1 MNRFMKYA
9 AAALAAATA
18 VSTLGG
24 CEQLEQKTPED
35 TVAVTFGDTNI
46 MLDEVT
52 YMIRSMEYTYE
63 SYFGSNICSND
74 MGDGSG
80 MTVGDY
86 IKQMSLSQL
95 RQTLVLNEY
104 AEQNGIELSDAQKAK
119 VDDAIEKL
127 KEEGEDYLNAVGATD
142 ELIEKTYT
150 ENAIANLVYM
160 DLVADVDTTVGDDE
174 FLRKKIAYVK
184 LTPSEL
190 TETTAAEEGTTVTET
205 ESGSEEEASSEAG
218 SSEETSEAGSE
229 EASSENASDEA
240 ASSEVAS
247 DEADSTEEAS
257 TEKETETST
266 EVATET
272 ETETESASDTEVV
285 TEVATE
291 AESESESNTES
302 DTESD
307 TEVSNGS
314 EESTEAETLSEEEQ
328 ERQDAM
334 NDAADKILKEF
345 EDGSDAADFIS
356 DYQNDSH
363 FTATNSEISI
373 SEEGTAVYNAAAWAL
388 STDECTIYNSD
399 DGSIY
404 IIRCLDDNDEEARQ
418 SAIDSEIESRK
429 TALFEEKYSEIQD
442 ASSKFK
448 VDQDVIDTI
457 RFTTPV
463 YVAPTE
469 EDTTEETTE
478 NASEEASSEDA
489 SSEEASS
496 ESESESSSEEV
507 TEESAEKNTE
517 SESES
522 EKESTSEAE
531 TK

>member
-1 MNRFMKYA
+1 MNRIMKYA

-24 CEQLEQKTPED
+24 CEQLENKAPED
-35 TVAVTFGDTNI
+35 TVAVSFGDTNI

-104 AEQNGIELSDAQKAK
+104 AKKNGIELSDDQKAK
-119 VDDAIEKL
+119 VDEAIEKL
-127 KEEGEDYLNAVGATD
+127 QTEAEDYLDAVGATD

-190 TETTAAEEGTTVTET
+190 TETTAAAEATTEASSDEGSSEESSSVENTET
-205 ESGSEEEASSEAG
+205 ESISKDDETSTEEASSEKA
-218 SSEETSEAGSE
+218 STEAVSTE
-229 EASSENASDEA
+229 EASSEKASEL
-240 ASSEVAS
+240 SS
-247 DEADSTEEAS
+247 EAS
-257 TEKETETST
+257 TEAST
-266 EVATET
+266 E
-272 ETETESASDTEVV
+272 S
-285 TEVATE
+285 
-291 AESESESNTES
+291 
-302 DTESD
+302 
-307 TEVSNGS
+307 
-314 EESTEAETLSEEEQ
+314 ETLSEEEQ

-334 NDAADKILKEF
+334 NDAADKILKAF
-345 EDGSDAADFIS
+345 EEGNDAADFIS

-373 SEEGTAVYNAAAWAL
+373 SEDGTAVYNAAAWAL
-388 STDECTIYNSD
+388 ATDECTVYKSD

-404 IIRCLDDNDEEARQ
+404 IIRCIDDNDEEARQ

-429 TALFEEKYSEIQD
+429 TALFSEKYAEIQD
-442 ASSKFK
+442 ESSKFK
-448 VDQDVIDTI
+448 VDEDVIDTI

-463 YVAPTE
+463 YVAPSE
-469 EDTTEETTE
+469 EETSEGETSGEETSE
-478 NASEEASSEDA
+478 NETSEEESSKAEKSSESDESEEAVSEASSE
-489 SSEEASS
+489 
-496 ESESESSSEEV
+496 
-507 TEESAEKNTE
+507 EESK
-517 SESES
+517 
-522 EKESTSEAE
+522 
-531 TK
+531 

>member
-1 MNRFMKYA
+1 MNRIMKYA

-24 CEQLEQKTPED
+24 CEQLEKKAPEN
-35 TVAVTFGDTNI
+35 TVAVSFGDTNI
-46 MLDEVT
+46 MLDEIT

-63 SYFGSNICSND
+63 SYFGSNICGND

-104 AEQNGIELSDAQKAK
+104 AKKNGIELSDDQKAK
-119 VDDAIEKL
+119 VDEAIEKL
-127 KEEGEDYLNAVGATD
+127 QTESEDYLEAVGATD

-190 TETTAAEEGTTVTET
+190 TETTAADEATTEV
-205 ESGSEEEASSEAG
+205 SSDED
-218 SSEETSEAGSE
+218 SSE
-229 EASSENASDEA
+229 EASSIEN
-240 ASSEVAS
+240 
-247 DEADSTEEAS
+247 
-257 TEKETETST
+257 
-266 EVATET
+266 
-272 ETETESASDTEVV
+272 
-285 TEVATE
+285 TE
-291 AESESESNTES
+291 AESESVSKDVTTSTEEAS
-302 DTESD
+302 
-307 TEVSNGS
+307 S
-314 EESTEAETLSEEEQ
+314 EKASTEAVSTGEASSENVSKLSSEASTEDSTEVETLSEEEQ

-345 EDGSDAADFIS
+345 EEGNDAADFIS

-373 SEEGTAVYNAAAWAL
+373 SEDGTAVYNAAAWAL
-388 STDECTIYNSD
+388 ATDECTVYRSD

-429 TALFEEKYSEIQD
+429 TALFSEKYAEIQD
-442 ASSKFK
+442 DSSKFK
-448 VDQDVIDTI
+448 VDEDVIDTI

-463 YVAPTE
+463 YVAPSE
-469 EDTTEETTE
+469 EETSESETGGEKTSE
-478 NASEEASSEDA
+478 NETSEEESVKAENSSESDESEEAVSEASSE
-489 SSEEASS
+489 
-496 ESESESSSEEV
+496 
-507 TEESAEKNTE
+507 EESK
-517 SESES
+517 
-522 EKESTSEAE
+522 
-531 TK
+531 

>member
-1 MNRFMKYA
+1 MNRIMKYA

-24 CEQLEQKTPED
+24 CEQLEKKAPED
-35 TVAVTFGDTNI
+35 TVAVSFGDTNI

-104 AEQNGIELSDAQKAK
+104 AKKNGIELSDDQKAK
-119 VDDAIEKL
+119 VDEAIEKL
-127 KEEGEDYLNAVGATD
+127 QTEAEDYLDAVGATD

-190 TETTAAEEGTTVTET
+190 TETTAAAEATTEASSDEGSSEEASSVENTET
-205 ESGSEEEASSEAG
+205 ESISKDDETSTEEASSEKA
-218 SSEETSEAGSE
+218 STE
-229 EASSENASDEA
+229 EASSEKTSEL
-240 ASSEVAS
+240 SSES
-247 DEADSTEEAS
+247 DTEAS
-257 TEKETETST
+257 TES
-266 EVATET
+266 
-272 ETETESASDTEVV
+272 
-285 TEVATE
+285 
-291 AESESESNTES
+291 
-302 DTESD
+302 
-307 TEVSNGS
+307 
-314 EESTEAETLSEEEQ
+314 ETLSEEEQ

-345 EDGSDAADFIS
+345 EEGNDAADFIS

-373 SEEGTAVYNAAAWAL
+373 SEDGTAVYNAAAWAL
-388 STDECTIYNSD
+388 ATDECTVYKSD

-404 IIRCLDDNDEEARQ
+404 IIRCIDDNDEEARQ

-429 TALFEEKYSEIQD
+429 TALFSEKYAEIQD
-442 ASSKFK
+442 ESSKFK
-448 VDQDVIDTI
+448 VDEDVIDTI

-463 YVAPTE
+463 YVAPSE
-469 EDTTEETTE
+469 EESSEGETSGEETSE
-478 NASEEASSEDA
+478 NETSEEESVKAENSSESDESEEAVSEASSE
-489 SSEEASS
+489 
-496 ESESESSSEEV
+496 
-507 TEESAEKNTE
+507 EESK
-517 SESES
+517 
-522 EKESTSEAE
+522 
-531 TK
+531 

>member
-1 MNRFMKYA
+1 MNRIMKYA

-24 CEQLEQKTPED
+24 CEQLEKKAPED
-35 TVAVTFGDTNI
+35 TVAVSFGDTNI

-63 SYFGSNICSND
+63 SYFGSNICGND

-104 AEQNGIELSDAQKAK
+104 AKKNGIELSDDQKAK
-119 VDDAIEKL
+119 LDEAIEKL
-127 KEEGEDYLNAVGATD
+127 QTESEDYLEAVGATD

-190 TETTAAEEGTTVTET
+190 TETTAANEATTEV
-205 ESGSEEEASSEAG
+205 SSDED
-218 SSEETSEAGSE
+218 SSE
-229 EASSENASDEA
+229 EASSIEN
-240 ASSEVAS
+240 
-247 DEADSTEEAS
+247 
-257 TEKETETST
+257 
-266 EVATET
+266 
-272 ETETESASDTEVV
+272 
-285 TEVATE
+285 TE
-291 AESESESNTES
+291 AESESVSKDVTTSTEEAS
-302 DTESD
+302 SEKASTEAVSTGEASSENVSKLSSEAS
-307 TEVSNGS
+307 TED
-314 EESTEAETLSEEEQ
+314 STEAETLSEEEQ

-334 NDAADKILKEF
+334 NDVADKILKEF
-345 EDGSDAADFIS
+345 EEGNDAADFIS

-373 SEEGTAVYNAAAWAL
+373 SEDGTAVYNAAAWAL
-388 STDECTIYNSD
+388 ATDECTVYRSD

-429 TALFEEKYSEIQD
+429 TALFSEKYAEIQD
-442 ASSKFK
+442 DSSKFK
-448 VDQDVIDTI
+448 VDEDVIDTI

-463 YVAPTE
+463 YVAPSE
-469 EDTTEETTE
+469 EET
-478 NASEEASSEDA
+478 SESETSGEETSESETGEKESTKEEKSSESDESKEVVSEASSE
-489 SSEEASS
+489 
-496 ESESESSSEEV
+496 
-507 TEESAEKNTE
+507 EESK
-517 SESES
+517 
-522 EKESTSEAE
+522 
-531 TK
+531 

>member
-1 MNRFMKYA
+1 MNRIMKYA
-9 AAALAAATA
+9 AAALVAATA

-24 CEQLEQKTPED
+24 CEQLEKKAPED
-35 TVAVTFGDTNI
+35 TVAVSFGDTNI

-63 SYFGSNICSND
+63 SYFGSNICGND

-104 AEQNGIELSDAQKAK
+104 AKKNGIELSDDQKAK
-119 VDDAIEKL
+119 VDEAIEKL
-127 KEEGEDYLNAVGATD
+127 QTESEDYLDAVGATD

-190 TETTAAEEGTTVTET
+190 TETTAADEATTEVSSDEDSSEEASSIENTEAESESASKDVTTST
-205 ESGSEEEASSEAG
+205 EEASSEKA
-218 SSEETSEAGSE
+218 STEAVSTE
-229 EASSENASDEA
+229 EASSENVSEL
-240 ASSEVAS
+240 SS
-247 DEADSTEEAS
+247 EAS
-257 TEKETETST
+257 TEDST
-266 EVATET
+266 EV
-272 ETETESASDTEVV
+272 
-285 TEVATE
+285 
-291 AESESESNTES
+291 
-302 DTESD
+302 
-307 TEVSNGS
+307 
-314 EESTEAETLSEEEQ
+314 ETLSEEEQ

-345 EDGSDAADFIS
+345 EEGNDAADFIS

-373 SEEGTAVYNAAAWAL
+373 SEDGTAVYNAAAWAL
-388 STDECTIYNSD
+388 STDECTVYKSD

-429 TALFEEKYSEIQD
+429 TALFSEKYAEIQEE
-442 ASSKFK
+442 SSKFK
-448 VDQDVIDTI
+448 VDEDVIDTI

-463 YVAPTE
+463 YVAPSE
-469 EDTTEETTE
+469 EETSESETNREETSESETNGEETSESETGGEKTSE
-478 NASEEASSEDA
+478 NETSEEESVKAENSSESDESEEAVSEASSE
-489 SSEEASS
+489 
-496 ESESESSSEEV
+496 
-507 TEESAEKNTE
+507 EESK
-517 SESES
+517 
-522 EKESTSEAE
+522 
-531 TK
+531 

>member
-1 MNRFMKYA
+1 MNRIMKYA

-24 CEQLEQKTPED
+24 CEQLEKKAPED
-35 TVAVTFGDTNI
+35 TVAVSFGDTNI

-104 AEQNGIELSDAQKAK
+104 AKKNGIELSDDQKAK
-119 VDDAIEKL
+119 VDEAIEKL
-127 KEEGEDYLNAVGATD
+127 QTEAEDYLDAVGATD

-190 TETTAAEEGTTVTET
+190 TETTAAAEATTEASSDEGSSEESSSVENTET
-205 ESGSEEEASSEAG
+205 ESISKDDETSTEEASSEKA
-218 SSEETSEAGSE
+218 STE
-229 EASSENASDEA
+229 EASSEKT
-240 ASSEVAS
+240 SELS
-247 DEADSTEEAS
+247 
-257 TEKETETST
+257 
-266 EVATET
+266 
-272 ETETESASDTEVV
+272 
-285 TEVATE
+285 
-291 AESESESNTES
+291 SESNTEAS
-302 DTESD
+302 TES
-307 TEVSNGS
+307 
-314 EESTEAETLSEEEQ
+314 ETLSEEEQ

-345 EDGSDAADFIS
+345 EEGNDAADFIS

-373 SEEGTAVYNAAAWAL
+373 SEDGTAVYNAAAWAL
-388 STDECTIYNSD
+388 TTDECTVYKSD

-404 IIRCLDDNDEEARQ
+404 IIRCIDDNDEEARQ

-429 TALFEEKYSEIQD
+429 TALFSEKYAEIQD
-442 ASSKFK
+442 ESSKFK
-448 VDQDVIDTI
+448 VDEDVIDTI

-463 YVAPTE
+463 YVAPSE
-469 EDTTEETTE
+469 EESSEGETSGEEKETSE
-478 NASEEASSEDA
+478 NETSEEESSKAENSSESDESEEAVSEASSE
-489 SSEEASS
+489 
-496 ESESESSSEEV
+496 
-507 TEESAEKNTE
+507 EESK
-517 SESES
+517 
-522 EKESTSEAE
+522 
-531 TK
+531 

>member
-1 MNRFMKYA
+1 MNRIMKYA

-24 CEQLEQKTPED
+24 CEQLEKKAPED
-35 TVAVTFGDTNI
+35 TVAVSFGDTNI

-63 SYFGSNICSND
+63 SYFGSNICGND

-104 AEQNGIELSDAQKAK
+104 AKKNGIELSDDQKAK
-119 VDDAIEKL
+119 VDEAIEKL
-127 KEEGEDYLNAVGATD
+127 QTESEDYLEAVGATD

-190 TETTAAEEGTTVTET
+190 TETTAADEATTEVSSDED
-205 ESGSEEEASSEAG
+205 SSEEASSIENTEAE
-218 SSEETSEAGSE
+218 SESASKDVTTSTE
-229 EASSENASDEA
+229 EASSENASTDA
-240 ASSEVAS
+240 A
-247 DEADSTEEAS
+247 STEEAS
-257 TEKETETST
+257 SENVSELSSEASTEDST
-266 EVATET
+266 EV
-272 ETETESASDTEVV
+272 
-285 TEVATE
+285 
-291 AESESESNTES
+291 
-302 DTESD
+302 
-307 TEVSNGS
+307 
-314 EESTEAETLSEEEQ
+314 ETLSEEEQ

-345 EDGSDAADFIS
+345 EEGNDAADFIS

-373 SEEGTAVYNAAAWAL
+373 SEDGTAVYNAAAWAL
-388 STDECTIYNSD
+388 ATDECTVYRSD

-429 TALFEEKYSEIQD
+429 TALFSEKYAEIQD
-442 ASSKFK
+442 DSSKFK
-448 VDQDVIDTI
+448 VDEDVIDTI

-463 YVAPTE
+463 YVAPSE
-469 EDTTEETTE
+469 EET
-478 NASEEASSEDA
+478 SESETSGEETSEIETGEEESTKEEKSSESDESEEAVSEASSE
-489 SSEEASS
+489 
-496 ESESESSSEEV
+496 
-507 TEESAEKNTE
+507 EESK
-517 SESES
+517 
-522 EKESTSEAE
+522 
-531 TK
+531 

>member
-1 MNRFMKYA
+1 MNRIMKYA

-24 CEQLEQKTPED
+24 CEQLEKKAPED
-35 TVAVTFGDTNI
+35 TVAVSFGDTNI

-63 SYFGSNICSND
+63 SYFGSNICGND

-104 AEQNGIELSDAQKAK
+104 AKKNGIELSDDQKAK
-119 VDDAIEKL
+119 VDEAIEKL
-127 KEEGEDYLNAVGATD
+127 QTESEDYLDAVGATD

-190 TETTAAEEGTTVTET
+190 TETTAAAEATTEV
-205 ESGSEEEASSEAG
+205 SSDED
-218 SSEETSEAGSE
+218 SSEE
-229 EASSENASDEA
+229 SSSIEN
-240 ASSEVAS
+240 
-247 DEADSTEEAS
+247 
-257 TEKETETST
+257 
-266 EVATET
+266 
-272 ETETESASDTEVV
+272 
-285 TEVATE
+285 TE
-291 AESESESNTES
+291 AESESASKDVTTSTEEASSEKASTEEASSEKASELSSEASTEDSTES
-302 DTESD
+302 
-307 TEVSNGS
+307 
-314 EESTEAETLSEEEQ
+314 ETLSEEEQ

-345 EDGSDAADFIS
+345 EEGNDAADFIS

-373 SEEGTAVYNAAAWAL
+373 SEDGTAVYNASAWAL
-388 STDECTIYNSD
+388 ATDECTVYRSD

-429 TALFEEKYSEIQD
+429 TALFSEKYAEIQD
-442 ASSKFK
+442 DSSKFK
-448 VDQDVIDTI
+448 VDEDVIDTI

-463 YVAPTE
+463 YVAPSE
-469 EDTTEETTE
+469 EET
-478 NASEEASSEDA
+478 SESETSGEETSESETGEKESTKEEKSSESDESEEAVSEASSE
-489 SSEEASS
+489 
-496 ESESESSSEEV
+496 
-507 TEESAEKNTE
+507 EESK
-517 SESES
+517 
-522 EKESTSEAE
+522 
-531 TK
+531 

>member
-1 MNRFMKYA
+1 MNRIMKYA
-9 AAALAAATA
+9 AAALVAATA

-24 CEQLEQKTPED
+24 CEQLEKKAPED
-35 TVAVTFGDTNI
+35 TVAVSFGDTNI

-63 SYFGSNICSND
+63 SYFGSNICGND

-104 AEQNGIELSDAQKAK
+104 AKKNGIELSDDQKAK
-119 VDDAIEKL
+119 VDEAIEKL
-127 KEEGEDYLNAVGATD
+127 QTESEDYLDAVGATD

-190 TETTAAEEGTTVTET
+190 TETTAADEATTEVSSDEDSSEEASSIENTEAESESASKDVTTST
-205 ESGSEEEASSEAG
+205 EEASSEKA
-218 SSEETSEAGSE
+218 STEAVSTE
-229 EASSENASDEA
+229 EASSENVSKL
-240 ASSEVAS
+240 SS
-247 DEADSTEEAS
+247 EAS
-257 TEKETETST
+257 TEDST
-266 EVATET
+266 EV
-272 ETETESASDTEVV
+272 
-285 TEVATE
+285 
-291 AESESESNTES
+291 
-302 DTESD
+302 
-307 TEVSNGS
+307 
-314 EESTEAETLSEEEQ
+314 ETLSEEEQ

-345 EDGSDAADFIS
+345 EEGNDAADFIS

-373 SEEGTAVYNAAAWAL
+373 SEDGTAVYNASAWAL
-388 STDECTIYNSD
+388 ATDECTVYRSD

-429 TALFEEKYSEIQD
+429 TALFSEKYAEIQD
-442 ASSKFK
+442 DSSKFK
-448 VDQDVIDTI
+448 VDEDVIDTI

-463 YVAPTE
+463 YVAPSE
-469 EDTTEETTE
+469 EETSESETGE
-478 NASEEASSEDA
+478 EESTKEEKSSESDESEEAVSEA
-489 SSEEASS
+489 SSEEAS
-496 ESESESSSEEV
+496 
-507 TEESAEKNTE
+507 K
-517 SESES
+517 
-522 EKESTSEAE
+522 
-531 TK
+531 

>member
-1 MNRFMKYA
+1 MNRIMKYA

-24 CEQLEQKTPED
+24 CEQLEKKAPED
-35 TVAVTFGDTNI
+35 TVAVSFGDTNI

-63 SYFGSNICSND
+63 SYFGSNICGND

-104 AEQNGIELSDAQKAK
+104 AKKNGIELSDDQKAK
-119 VDDAIEKL
+119 VDEAIEKL
-127 KEEGEDYLNAVGATD
+127 QTESEDYLDAVGATD

-190 TETTAAEEGTTVTET
+190 TETTAANEATTEVSSDEDSSEEASSIENTEVESESVSKDVTTST
-205 ESGSEEEASSEAG
+205 EEASSEKA
-218 SSEETSEAGSE
+218 STE
-229 EASSENASDEA
+229 EASSENVSEL
-240 ASSEVAS
+240 SSEAS
-247 DEADSTEEAS
+247 IED
-257 TEKETETST
+257 
-266 EVATET
+266 
-272 ETETESASDTEVV
+272 
-285 TEVATE
+285 
-291 AESESESNTES
+291 
-302 DTESD
+302 
-307 TEVSNGS
+307 
-314 EESTEAETLSEEEQ
+314 STEAETLSEEEQ

-345 EDGSDAADFIS
+345 EEGNDAADFIS

-373 SEEGTAVYNAAAWAL
+373 SEDGTAVYNAAAWAL
-388 STDECTIYNSD
+388 ATDECTVYRSD

-429 TALFEEKYSEIQD
+429 TALFSEKYAEIQD
-442 ASSKFK
+442 DSSKFK
-448 VDQDVIDTI
+448 VDEDMIDTI

-463 YVAPTE
+463 YVAPSE
-469 EDTTEETTE
+469 EET
-478 NASEEASSEDA
+478 SESETSGEETSESETGEEESTKEGKSSESDESEEAVSEASSE
-489 SSEEASS
+489 
-496 ESESESSSEEV
+496 
-507 TEESAEKNTE
+507 EESK
-517 SESES
+517 
-522 EKESTSEAE
+522 
-531 TK
+531 

>member
-1 MNRFMKYA
+1 MNRIMKYA

-24 CEQLEQKTPED
+24 CEQLEKKAPED
-35 TVAVTFGDTNI
+35 TVAVSFGDTNI

-104 AEQNGIELSDAQKAK
+104 AKKNGIELSDDQKAK
-119 VDDAIEKL
+119 VDEAIEKL
-127 KEEGEDYLNAVGATD
+127 QTESEDYLDAVGATD

-190 TETTAAEEGTTVTET
+190 TETTAAAEATTEASSDEGSSEESSSVENTET
-205 ESGSEEEASSEAG
+205 ESISKDDETSTEEASSEKA
-218 SSEETSEAGSE
+218 STE
-229 EASSENASDEA
+229 EASSEKTSEL
-240 ASSEVAS
+240 SS
-247 DEADSTEEAS
+247 
-257 TEKETETST
+257 
-266 EVATET
+266 
-272 ETETESASDTEVV
+272 
-285 TEVATE
+285 
-291 AESESESNTES
+291 ES
-302 DTESD
+302 DTEA
-307 TEVSNGS
+307 SN
-314 EESTEAETLSEEEQ
+314 ESETLSEEEQ

-334 NDAADKILKEF
+334 SDAADKILKEF
-345 EDGSDAADFIS
+345 EEGNDAADFIS

-373 SEEGTAVYNAAAWAL
+373 SEDGTAVYNAVAWAL
-388 STDECTIYNSD
+388 ATDECTVYKSD

-429 TALFEEKYSEIQD
+429 TALFSEKYAEIQD
-442 ASSKFK
+442 ESSKFK
-448 VDQDVIDTI
+448 VDEDVIDTI

-463 YVAPTE
+463 YVAPSE
-469 EDTTEETTE
+469 EETSEGETSGEETSE
-478 NASEEASSEDA
+478 NETSEEESSKAEKSSESEEAVSEASSE
-489 SSEEASS
+489 
-496 ESESESSSEEV
+496 
-507 TEESAEKNTE
+507 EESK
-517 SESES
+517 
-522 EKESTSEAE
+522 
-531 TK
+531 

>member
-1 MNRFMKYA
+1 MNRIMKYA
-9 AAALAAATA
+9 AAALVAATA

-24 CEQLEQKTPED
+24 CEQLEKKAPED
-35 TVAVTFGDTNI
+35 TVAVSFGDTNI

-63 SYFGSNICSND
+63 SYFGSNICGND

-104 AEQNGIELSDAQKAK
+104 AKKNGIELSDDQKAK
-119 VDDAIEKL
+119 VDEAIEKL
-127 KEEGEDYLNAVGATD
+127 QTESEDYLDAVGATD

-190 TETTAAEEGTTVTET
+190 TETTAADEATTEVSSDEDSSEEASSIENTEAESESASKDVTTST
-205 ESGSEEEASSEAG
+205 EEASSEKA
-218 SSEETSEAGSE
+218 STE
-229 EASSENASDEA
+229 EASSENVSEL
-240 ASSEVAS
+240 SS
-247 DEADSTEEAS
+247 EAS
-257 TEKETETST
+257 TEDST
-266 EVATET
+266 EV
-272 ETETESASDTEVV
+272 
-285 TEVATE
+285 
-291 AESESESNTES
+291 
-302 DTESD
+302 
-307 TEVSNGS
+307 
-314 EESTEAETLSEEEQ
+314 ETLSEEEQ

-345 EDGSDAADFIS
+345 EEGNDAADFIS

-373 SEEGTAVYNAAAWAL
+373 SEDGTAVYNAAAWAL
-388 STDECTIYNSD
+388 ATDECTVYRSD

-429 TALFEEKYSEIQD
+429 TALFSEKYAEIQD
-442 ASSKFK
+442 DSSKFK
-448 VDQDVIDTI
+448 VDEDVIDTI

-463 YVAPTE
+463 YVAPSE
-469 EDTTEETTE
+469 EETSESETGE
-478 NASEEASSEDA
+478 EESTKEEKSSESDESEEAVSEA
-489 SSEEASS
+489 SSEEAS
-496 ESESESSSEEV
+496 
-507 TEESAEKNTE
+507 K
-517 SESES
+517 
-522 EKESTSEAE
+522 
-531 TK
+531 

>member
-1 MNRFMKYA
+1 MNRIMKYA

-24 CEQLEQKTPED
+24 CEQLEKKAPED
-35 TVAVTFGDTNI
+35 TVAVSFGDTNI

-63 SYFGSNICSND
+63 SYFGSNICGND

-104 AEQNGIELSDAQKAK
+104 AKKNGIELSDDQKAK
-119 VDDAIEKL
+119 VDEAIEKL
-127 KEEGEDYLNAVGATD
+127 QTESEDYLEAVGATD

-190 TETTAAEEGTTVTET
+190 TETTAANEATTEVSSDEDSSEEASSIENTEVESESVSKDVTTST
-205 ESGSEEEASSEAG
+205 EEASSEKA
-218 SSEETSEAGSE
+218 STE
-229 EASSENASDEA
+229 EASSENVSEL
-240 ASSEVAS
+240 SS
-247 DEADSTEEAS
+247 EAS
-257 TEKETETST
+257 TE
-266 EVATET
+266 
-272 ETETESASDTEVV
+272 D
-285 TEVATE
+285 
-291 AESESESNTES
+291 
-302 DTESD
+302 
-307 TEVSNGS
+307 
-314 EESTEAETLSEEEQ
+314 STEAETLSEEEQ

-345 EDGSDAADFIS
+345 EEGNDAADFIS

-373 SEEGTAVYNAAAWAL
+373 SEDGTAVYNAAAWAL
-388 STDECTIYNSD
+388 ATDECTVYKSD

-429 TALFEEKYSEIQD
+429 TALFSEKYAEIQD
-442 ASSKFK
+442 DSSKFK
-448 VDQDVIDTI
+448 VDEDVIDTI

-463 YVAPTE
+463 YVAPSE
-469 EDTTEETTE
+469 EET
-478 NASEEASSEDA
+478 SESETSGEETSESETGEEESTKEEKSSESDESEEAVSEASSE
-489 SSEEASS
+489 
-496 ESESESSSEEV
+496 
-507 TEESAEKNTE
+507 EESK
-517 SESES
+517 
-522 EKESTSEAE
+522 
-531 TK
+531 

>member
-1 MNRFMKYA
+1 MNRIMKYA

-24 CEQLEQKTPED
+24 CEQLEKKAPED
-35 TVAVTFGDTNI
+35 TVAVSFGDTNI

-63 SYFGSNICSND
+63 SYFGSNICGND

-104 AEQNGIELSDAQKAK
+104 AKKNGIELSDDQKAK
-119 VDDAIEKL
+119 VDEAIEKL
-127 KEEGEDYLNAVGATD
+127 QTESEDYLEAVGATD

-190 TETTAAEEGTTVTET
+190 TETTAANEATTEVSSDEDSSEEASSIENTEAESESVSKDVTTST
-205 ESGSEEEASSEAG
+205 EEASSEKA
-218 SSEETSEAGSE
+218 STEAVSTE
-229 EASSENASDEA
+229 EASSENVSEL
-240 ASSEVAS
+240 SS
-247 DEADSTEEAS
+247 EAS
-257 TEKETETST
+257 TE
-266 EVATET
+266 
-272 ETETESASDTEVV
+272 D
-285 TEVATE
+285 
-291 AESESESNTES
+291 
-302 DTESD
+302 
-307 TEVSNGS
+307 
-314 EESTEAETLSEEEQ
+314 STEAETLSEEEQ

-334 NDAADKILKEF
+334 NDVADKILKEF
-345 EDGSDAADFIS
+345 EEGNDAADFIS

-373 SEEGTAVYNAAAWAL
+373 SEDGTAVYNAAAWAL
-388 STDECTIYNSD
+388 ATDECTVYRSD

-429 TALFEEKYSEIQD
+429 TALFSEKYAEIQD
-442 ASSKFK
+442 DSSKFK
-448 VDQDVIDTI
+448 VDEDVIDTI

-463 YVAPTE
+463 YVAPSE
-469 EDTTEETTE
+469 EET
-478 NASEEASSEDA
+478 SESETSGEETSESETGEKESTKEEKSSESDESEEAVSEASSE
-489 SSEEASS
+489 
-496 ESESESSSEEV
+496 
-507 TEESAEKNTE
+507 EESK
-517 SESES
+517 
-522 EKESTSEAE
+522 
-531 TK
+531 

>member
-1 MNRFMKYA
+1 MNRIMKYA

-24 CEQLEQKTPED
+24 CEQLEKKAPED
-35 TVAVTFGDTNI
+35 TVAVSFGDTNI

-63 SYFGSNICSND
+63 SYFGSNICGND

-104 AEQNGIELSDAQKAK
+104 AKKNGIELSDDQKAK
-119 VDDAIEKL
+119 VDEAIEKL
-127 KEEGEDYLNAVGATD
+127 QTESEDYLEAVGTTD

-190 TETTAAEEGTTVTET
+190 TETTAADEATTEVSSDEDSSEEASSIENTEAESESASKDVTTST
-205 ESGSEEEASSEAG
+205 EEASSEKA
-218 SSEETSEAGSE
+218 STE
-229 EASSENASDEA
+229 EASSENVSEL
-240 ASSEVAS
+240 SS
-247 DEADSTEEAS
+247 EAS
-257 TEKETETST
+257 TE
-266 EVATET
+266 
-272 ETETESASDTEVV
+272 D
-285 TEVATE
+285 
-291 AESESESNTES
+291 
-302 DTESD
+302 
-307 TEVSNGS
+307 
-314 EESTEAETLSEEEQ
+314 STEAETLSEEEQ

-345 EDGSDAADFIS
+345 EEGNDAADFIS

-373 SEEGTAVYNAAAWAL
+373 SEDGTAVYNAAAWAL
-388 STDECTIYNSD
+388 ATDECTVYRSD

-429 TALFEEKYSEIQD
+429 TALFSEKYAEIQD
-442 ASSKFK
+442 DSSKFK
-448 VDQDVIDTI
+448 VDEDVIDTI

-463 YVAPTE
+463 YVAPSE
-469 EDTTEETTE
+469 EET
-478 NASEEASSEDA
+478 SESETSGEETSESETGEEESTKEEKSSESDESEEAVSEASSE
-489 SSEEASS
+489 
-496 ESESESSSEEV
+496 
-507 TEESAEKNTE
+507 EESK
-517 SESES
+517 
-522 EKESTSEAE
+522 
-531 TK
+531 

>member
-1 MNRFMKYA
+1 MNRIMKYA

-24 CEQLEQKTPED
+24 CEQLENKAPED
-35 TVAVTFGDTNI
+35 TVAVSFGDTNI

-104 AEQNGIELSDAQKAK
+104 AKKNGIELSDDQKAK
-119 VDDAIEKL
+119 VDEAIEKL
-127 KEEGEDYLNAVGATD
+127 QTEAEDYLDAVGATD

-190 TETTAAEEGTTVTET
+190 TETTAAAEATTEASSDEGSSEESSSVENTET
-205 ESGSEEEASSEAG
+205 ESISKDDETSTEEASSEKA
-218 SSEETSEAGSE
+218 STE
-229 EASSENASDEA
+229 EASSEKTSEL
-240 ASSEVAS
+240 SS
-247 DEADSTEEAS
+247 
-257 TEKETETST
+257 
-266 EVATET
+266 
-272 ETETESASDTEVV
+272 
-285 TEVATE
+285 
-291 AESESESNTES
+291 ES
-302 DTESD
+302 DTEA
-307 TEVSNGS
+307 
-314 EESTEAETLSEEEQ
+314 STEAETLSEEEQ

-345 EDGSDAADFIS
+345 EEGNDAADFIS

-373 SEEGTAVYNAAAWAL
+373 SEDGTAVYNAAAWAL
-388 STDECTIYNSD
+388 ATDECTVYKSD

-404 IIRCLDDNDEEARQ
+404 IIRCIDDNDEEARQ

-429 TALFEEKYSEIQD
+429 TALFSEKYAEIQD
-442 ASSKFK
+442 ESSKFK
-448 VDQDVIDTI
+448 VDEDVIDTI

-463 YVAPTE
+463 YVAPSEEESSEGETSGEETSENETSEEESSKAEKSSESDETE
-469 EDTTEETTE
+469 E
-478 NASEEASSEDA
+478 AVSEASSE
-489 SSEEASS
+489 
-496 ESESESSSEEV
+496 
-507 TEESAEKNTE
+507 EESK
-517 SESES
+517 
-522 EKESTSEAE
+522 
-531 TK
+531 

>member
-1 MNRFMKYA
+1 MNRIMKYA

-24 CEQLEQKTPED
+24 CEQLEKKAPED
-35 TVAVTFGDTNI
+35 TVAVSFGDTNI
-46 MLDEVT
+46 MLDEIT

-63 SYFGSNICSND
+63 SYFGSNICGND

-104 AEQNGIELSDAQKAK
+104 AKKNGIELSDDQKAK
-119 VDDAIEKL
+119 VDEAIEKL
-127 KEEGEDYLNAVGATD
+127 QTESEDYLEAVGATD

-190 TETTAAEEGTTVTET
+190 TETTAADEATTEV
-205 ESGSEEEASSEAG
+205 SSDED
-218 SSEETSEAGSE
+218 SSE
-229 EASSENASDEA
+229 EASSIEN
-240 ASSEVAS
+240 
-247 DEADSTEEAS
+247 
-257 TEKETETST
+257 
-266 EVATET
+266 
-272 ETETESASDTEVV
+272 
-285 TEVATE
+285 TE
-291 AESESESNTES
+291 AESESVSKDVTTSTEEAS
-302 DTESD
+302 
-307 TEVSNGS
+307 S
-314 EESTEAETLSEEEQ
+314 EKASTEAVSTGEASSENVSKLSSEASTEDSTEVETLSEEEQ

-345 EDGSDAADFIS
+345 EEGNDAADFIS

-373 SEEGTAVYNAAAWAL
+373 SEDGTAVYNAAAWAL
-388 STDECTIYNSD
+388 ATDECTVYRSD

-429 TALFEEKYSEIQD
+429 TALFSEKYAEIQD
-442 ASSKFK
+442 DSSKFK
-448 VDQDVIDTI
+448 VDEDVIDTI

-463 YVAPTE
+463 YVAPSE
-469 EDTTEETTE
+469 EET
-478 NASEEASSEDA
+478 SESETSGEETSESETGEKESTKEEKSSESDESEEAVSEASSE
-489 SSEEASS
+489 
-496 ESESESSSEEV
+496 
-507 TEESAEKNTE
+507 EESK
-517 SESES
+517 
-522 EKESTSEAE
+522 
-531 TK
+531 

>member
-1 MNRFMKYA
+1 MNRIMKYA
-9 AAALAAATA
+9 AAALVAATA

-24 CEQLEQKTPED
+24 CEQLEKKAPED
-35 TVAVTFGDTNI
+35 TVAVSFGDTNI
-46 MLDEVT
+46 MLDEIT

-63 SYFGSNICSND
+63 SYFGSNICGND

-104 AEQNGIELSDAQKAK
+104 AKKNGIELSDDQKAK
-119 VDDAIEKL
+119 VDEAIEKL
-127 KEEGEDYLNAVGATD
+127 QTESEDYLEAVGATD

-190 TETTAAEEGTTVTET
+190 TETTAADEATTEVSSDEDSSEEASSIENTEAESESVSKDVTTST
-205 ESGSEEEASSEAG
+205 EEASSEKA
-218 SSEETSEAGSE
+218 STEAVSTE
-229 EASSENASDEA
+229 EASSENVSEL
-240 ASSEVAS
+240 SS
-247 DEADSTEEAS
+247 EAS
-257 TEKETETST
+257 TE
-266 EVATET
+266 
-272 ETETESASDTEVV
+272 D
-285 TEVATE
+285 
-291 AESESESNTES
+291 
-302 DTESD
+302 
-307 TEVSNGS
+307 
-314 EESTEAETLSEEEQ
+314 STEAETLSEEEQ

-334 NDAADKILKEF
+334 NDVADKILKEF
-345 EDGSDAADFIS
+345 EEGNDAADFIS

-373 SEEGTAVYNAAAWAL
+373 SEDGTAVYNAAAWAL
-388 STDECTIYNSD
+388 ATDECTVYRSD

-429 TALFEEKYSEIQD
+429 TALFSEKYAEIQD
-442 ASSKFK
+442 DSSKFK
-448 VDQDVIDTI
+448 VDEDVIDTI

-463 YVAPTE
+463 YVAPSE
-469 EDTTEETTE
+469 EET
-478 NASEEASSEDA
+478 SESETSGEETSESETGEKESTKEEKSSESDESKEVVSEASSE
-489 SSEEASS
+489 
-496 ESESESSSEEV
+496 
-507 TEESAEKNTE
+507 EESK
-517 SESES
+517 
-522 EKESTSEAE
+522 
-531 TK
+531 

>member
-1 MNRFMKYA
+1 MNRIMKYA

-24 CEQLEQKTPED
+24 CEQLEKKAPED
-35 TVAVTFGDTNI
+35 TVAVSFGDTNI

-104 AEQNGIELSDAQKAK
+104 AKKNGIELSDDQKAK
-119 VDDAIEKL
+119 VDEAIEKL
-127 KEEGEDYLNAVGATD
+127 QTEAEDYLDAVGATD

-190 TETTAAEEGTTVTET
+190 TETTAAAEATTEASSDEGSSEESSSVENTET
-205 ESGSEEEASSEAG
+205 ESISKDDETSTEEASSEKA
-218 SSEETSEAGSE
+218 STE
-229 EASSENASDEA
+229 EASSEKTSEL
-240 ASSEVAS
+240 SSES
-247 DEADSTEEAS
+247 DTEAS
-257 TEKETETST
+257 TES
-266 EVATET
+266 
-272 ETETESASDTEVV
+272 
-285 TEVATE
+285 
-291 AESESESNTES
+291 
-302 DTESD
+302 
-307 TEVSNGS
+307 
-314 EESTEAETLSEEEQ
+314 ETLSEEEQ

-345 EDGSDAADFIS
+345 EEGNDAADFIS

-373 SEEGTAVYNAAAWAL
+373 SEDGTAVYNAAAWAL
-388 STDECTIYNSD
+388 ATDECTVYKSD

-404 IIRCLDDNDEEARQ
+404 IIRCIDDNDEEARQ

-429 TALFEEKYSEIQD
+429 TALFSEKYAEIQD
-442 ASSKFK
+442 ESSKFK
-448 VDQDVIDTI
+448 VDEDVIDTI

-463 YVAPTE
+463 YVAPSE
-469 EDTTEETTE
+469 EETSEGETSGEETSE
-478 NASEEASSEDA
+478 NETSEEESSKAEKSSESDKSEEAVSEASSE
-489 SSEEASS
+489 
-496 ESESESSSEEV
+496 
-507 TEESAEKNTE
+507 EESK
-517 SESES
+517 
-522 EKESTSEAE
+522 
-531 TK
+531 

>member
-1 MNRFMKYA
+1 MNRIMKYA

-24 CEQLEQKTPED
+24 CEQLEKKAPED
-35 TVAVTFGDTNI
+35 TVAVSFGDTNI

-104 AEQNGIELSDAQKAK
+104 AKKNGIELSDDQKAK
-119 VDDAIEKL
+119 VDEAIEKL
-127 KEEGEDYLNAVGATD
+127 QTESEDYLEAVGATD

-190 TETTAAEEGTTVTET
+190 TETTAADEATTEVSSDEDSSEEASSIENTEAESESASKDVTTST
-205 ESGSEEEASSEAG
+205 EEASSEKA
-218 SSEETSEAGSE
+218 STEAVSTE
-229 EASSENASDEA
+229 EASSENVSEI
-240 ASSEVAS
+240 SS
-247 DEADSTEEAS
+247 EAS
-257 TEKETETST
+257 TEDST
-266 EVATET
+266 EV
-272 ETETESASDTEVV
+272 
-285 TEVATE
+285 
-291 AESESESNTES
+291 
-302 DTESD
+302 
-307 TEVSNGS
+307 
-314 EESTEAETLSEEEQ
+314 ETLSEEEQ

-345 EDGSDAADFIS
+345 EEGNDAADFIS

-373 SEEGTAVYNAAAWAL
+373 SEDGTAVYNAAAWAL
-388 STDECTIYNSD
+388 ATDECTVYRSD

-429 TALFEEKYSEIQD
+429 TALFSEKYAEIQD
-442 ASSKFK
+442 DSSKFK
-448 VDQDVIDTI
+448 VDEDVIDTI

-463 YVAPTE
+463 YVAPSE
-469 EDTTEETTE
+469 EETSESETSGE
-478 NASEEASSEDA
+478 ETSESETGEKESTKEEKSSESDESEEAVSEA
-489 SSEEASS
+489 SSEEAS
-496 ESESESSSEEV
+496 
-507 TEESAEKNTE
+507 K
-517 SESES
+517 
-522 EKESTSEAE
+522 
-531 TK
+531 

>member
-1 MNRFMKYA
+1 MNRIMKYA

-24 CEQLEQKTPED
+24 CEQLEKKAPED
-35 TVAVTFGDTNI
+35 TVAVSFGDTNI

-63 SYFGSNICSND
+63 SYFGSNICGND

-104 AEQNGIELSDAQKAK
+104 AKKNGIELSDDQKAK
-119 VDDAIEKL
+119 VDEAIEKL
-127 KEEGEDYLNAVGATD
+127 QTESEDYLEAVGATD

-190 TETTAAEEGTTVTET
+190 TETTAADEATTEVSSDED
-205 ESGSEEEASSEAG
+205 SSEEASSIENTEAE
-218 SSEETSEAGSE
+218 SESASKDVTTSTE
-229 EASSENASDEA
+229 EASSENASTDA
-240 ASSEVAS
+240 AST
-247 DEADSTEEAS
+247 EAVSTEEAS
-257 TEKETETST
+257 SENVSELSSEASTEDST
-266 EVATET
+266 EV
-272 ETETESASDTEVV
+272 
-285 TEVATE
+285 
-291 AESESESNTES
+291 
-302 DTESD
+302 
-307 TEVSNGS
+307 
-314 EESTEAETLSEEEQ
+314 ETLSEEEQ

-345 EDGSDAADFIS
+345 EEGNDAADFIS

-373 SEEGTAVYNAAAWAL
+373 SEDGTAVYNAAAWAL
-388 STDECTIYNSD
+388 VTDECTVYRSD

-429 TALFEEKYSEIQD
+429 TALFSEKYAEIQD
-442 ASSKFK
+442 DSSKFK
-448 VDQDVIDTI
+448 VDEDVIDTI

-463 YVAPTE
+463 YVAPSE
-469 EDTTEETTE
+469 EET
-478 NASEEASSEDA
+478 SESETSGEETSESETGEEESTKEEKSSESDESEEAVSEASSE
-489 SSEEASS
+489 
-496 ESESESSSEEV
+496 
-507 TEESAEKNTE
+507 EESK
-517 SESES
+517 
-522 EKESTSEAE
+522 
-531 TK
+531 

>member
-1 MNRFMKYA
+1 MNRIMKYA

-24 CEQLEQKTPED
+24 CEQLEKKAPED
-35 TVAVTFGDTNI
+35 TVAVSFGDTNI
-46 MLDEVT
+46 MLDEIT

-63 SYFGSNICSND
+63 SYFGSNICGND

-104 AEQNGIELSDAQKAK
+104 AKKNGIELSDDQKAK
-119 VDDAIEKL
+119 VDEAIEKL
-127 KEEGEDYLNAVGATD
+127 QTESEDYLDAVGATD

-190 TETTAAEEGTTVTET
+190 TETTAADEATTEVSSDEDSSEEASSIENTEAESESASKDVTTST
-205 ESGSEEEASSEAG
+205 EEASSEKA
-218 SSEETSEAGSE
+218 STEAVSTE
-229 EASSENASDEA
+229 EASSENVSEL
-240 ASSEVAS
+240 SS
-247 DEADSTEEAS
+247 EAS
-257 TEKETETST
+257 TEDST
-266 EVATET
+266 EV
-272 ETETESASDTEVV
+272 
-285 TEVATE
+285 
-291 AESESESNTES
+291 
-302 DTESD
+302 
-307 TEVSNGS
+307 
-314 EESTEAETLSEEEQ
+314 ETLSEEEQ

-345 EDGSDAADFIS
+345 EEGNDAADFIS

-373 SEEGTAVYNAAAWAL
+373 SEDGTAVYNAAAWAL
-388 STDECTIYNSD
+388 STDECTVYKSD

-429 TALFEEKYSEIQD
+429 TALFSEKYAEIQEE
-442 ASSKFK
+442 SSKFK
-448 VDQDVIDTI
+448 VDEDVIDTI

-463 YVAPTE
+463 YVAPSEEETSESETNGEETSESETGGEKTSENETSEEESSKAEKSSESDETE
-469 EDTTEETTE
+469 E
-478 NASEEASSEDA
+478 AVSEASSE
-489 SSEEASS
+489 
-496 ESESESSSEEV
+496 
-507 TEESAEKNTE
+507 EESK
-517 SESES
+517 
-522 EKESTSEAE
+522 
-531 TK
+531 

>member
-1 MNRFMKYA
+1 MNRIMKYA

-24 CEQLEQKTPED
+24 CEQLEKKAPED
-35 TVAVTFGDTNI
+35 TVAVSFGDTNI

-63 SYFGSNICSND
+63 SYFGSNICGND

-104 AEQNGIELSDAQKAK
+104 AKKNGIELSDDQKAK
-119 VDDAIEKL
+119 VDEAIEKL
-127 KEEGEDYLNAVGATD
+127 QTESEDYLEAVGATD

-190 TETTAAEEGTTVTET
+190 TERTAADGATTEVSSDEDSSEEASSIENTEAESESASKDVTTST
-205 ESGSEEEASSEAG
+205 EEASSEKA
-218 SSEETSEAGSE
+218 STEAVSTE
-229 EASSENASDEA
+229 EASSENVSKL
-240 ASSEVAS
+240 SS
-247 DEADSTEEAS
+247 EAS
-257 TEKETETST
+257 TE
-266 EVATET
+266 
-272 ETETESASDTEVV
+272 D
-285 TEVATE
+285 
-291 AESESESNTES
+291 
-302 DTESD
+302 
-307 TEVSNGS
+307 
-314 EESTEAETLSEEEQ
+314 STEAETLSEEEQ

-345 EDGSDAADFIS
+345 EEGNDAADFIS

-373 SEEGTAVYNAAAWAL
+373 SEDGTAVYNAAAWAL
-388 STDECTIYNSD
+388 ATDECTVYRSD

-429 TALFEEKYSEIQD
+429 TALFSEKYAEIQD
-442 ASSKFK
+442 DSSKFK
-448 VDQDVIDTI
+448 VDEDVIDTI

-463 YVAPTE
+463 YVAPSE
-469 EDTTEETTE
+469 EET
-478 NASEEASSEDA
+478 SESETSGEETSESETGEKESTKEEKSSESDESEEAVSEASSE
-489 SSEEASS
+489 
-496 ESESESSSEEV
+496 
-507 TEESAEKNTE
+507 EESK
-517 SESES
+517 
-522 EKESTSEAE
+522 
-531 TK
+531 

>member
-1 MNRFMKYA
+1 MNRIMKYA

-24 CEQLEQKTPED
+24 CEQLEKKAPED
-35 TVAVTFGDTNI
+35 TVAVSFGDTNI

-63 SYFGSNICSND
+63 SYFGSNICGND

-104 AEQNGIELSDAQKAK
+104 AKKNGIELSDDQKAK
-119 VDDAIEKL
+119 VDEAIEKL
-127 KEEGEDYLNAVGATD
+127 QTESEDYLEAVGATD

-190 TETTAAEEGTTVTET
+190 TETTAADEATTEVSSDEDSSEEASSIENTEAESESVSKDVTTST
-205 ESGSEEEASSEAG
+205 EEASSEKA
-218 SSEETSEAGSE
+218 STEAVSTE
-229 EASSENASDEA
+229 EASSENVSEL
-240 ASSEVAS
+240 SS
-247 DEADSTEEAS
+247 EAS
-257 TEKETETST
+257 TE
-266 EVATET
+266 
-272 ETETESASDTEVV
+272 D
-285 TEVATE
+285 
-291 AESESESNTES
+291 
-302 DTESD
+302 
-307 TEVSNGS
+307 
-314 EESTEAETLSEEEQ
+314 STEAETLSEEEQ

-345 EDGSDAADFIS
+345 EEGNDAADFIS

-373 SEEGTAVYNAAAWAL
+373 SEDGTAVYNAAAWAL
-388 STDECTIYNSD
+388 ATDECTVYRSD

-429 TALFEEKYSEIQD
+429 TALFSEKYAEIQD
-442 ASSKFK
+442 DSSKFK
-448 VDQDVIDTI
+448 VDEDVIDTI

-463 YVAPTE
+463 YVAPSE
-469 EDTTEETTE
+469 EET
-478 NASEEASSEDA
+478 SESETSGEETSESETGEKESTKEEKSSESDESEEVVSEASSE
-489 SSEEASS
+489 
-496 ESESESSSEEV
+496 
-507 TEESAEKNTE
+507 EESK
-517 SESES
+517 
-522 EKESTSEAE
+522 
-531 TK
+531 

>member
-1 MNRFMKYA
+1 MNRIMKYA

-24 CEQLEQKTPED
+24 CEQLEKKAPED
-35 TVAVTFGDTNI
+35 TVAVSFGDTNI

-63 SYFGSNICSND
+63 SYFGSNICGND

-104 AEQNGIELSDAQKAK
+104 AKKNGIELSDDQKAK
-119 VDDAIEKL
+119 LDEAIEKL
-127 KEEGEDYLNAVGATD
+127 QTESEDYLDAVGATD

-190 TETTAAEEGTTVTET
+190 TETTAADEATTEV
-205 ESGSEEEASSEAG
+205 SSDED
-218 SSEETSEAGSE
+218 SSE
-229 EASSENASDEA
+229 EASSIEN
-240 ASSEVAS
+240 
-247 DEADSTEEAS
+247 
-257 TEKETETST
+257 
-266 EVATET
+266 
-272 ETETESASDTEVV
+272 
-285 TEVATE
+285 TE
-291 AESESESNTES
+291 AESESVSKDVTTSTEEAS
-302 DTESD
+302 
-307 TEVSNGS
+307 S
-314 EESTEAETLSEEEQ
+314 EKASTEAVSTGEASSENVSKLSSEASTEDSTEVETLSEEEQ

-345 EDGSDAADFIS
+345 EEGNDAADFIS

-373 SEEGTAVYNAAAWAL
+373 SEDGTAVYNAAAWAL
-388 STDECTIYNSD
+388 ATDECTVYRSD

-429 TALFEEKYSEIQD
+429 TALFSEKYAEIQD
-442 ASSKFK
+442 DSSKFK
-448 VDQDVIDTI
+448 VDEDVIDTI

-463 YVAPTE
+463 YVAPSE
-469 EDTTEETTE
+469 EETSESETSGE
-478 NASEEASSEDA
+478 ETSESETGEKESTKEEKSSESDESEEAVSEA
-489 SSEEASS
+489 SSEEAS
-496 ESESESSSEEV
+496 
-507 TEESAEKNTE
+507 K
-517 SESES
+517 
-522 EKESTSEAE
+522 
-531 TK
+531 

>member
-1 MNRFMKYA
+1 MNRIMKYA
-9 AAALAAATA
+9 AAALVAATA

-24 CEQLEQKTPED
+24 CEQLEKKAPED
-35 TVAVTFGDTNI
+35 TVAVSFGDTNI

-63 SYFGSNICSND
+63 SYFGSNICGND

-104 AEQNGIELSDAQKAK
+104 AKKNGIELSDDQKAK
-119 VDDAIEKL
+119 VDEAIEKL
-127 KEEGEDYLNAVGATD
+127 QTESEDYLDAVGATD

-190 TETTAAEEGTTVTET
+190 TETTAAAEATTEV
-205 ESGSEEEASSEAG
+205 SSDED
-218 SSEETSEAGSE
+218 SSEE
-229 EASSENASDEA
+229 SSSIEN
-240 ASSEVAS
+240 
-247 DEADSTEEAS
+247 
-257 TEKETETST
+257 
-266 EVATET
+266 
-272 ETETESASDTEVV
+272 
-285 TEVATE
+285 TE
-291 AESESESNTES
+291 AESESASKDVTTSTEEASSEKASTEEASSEKASELSSEASTEDSTES
-302 DTESD
+302 
-307 TEVSNGS
+307 
-314 EESTEAETLSEEEQ
+314 ETLSEEEQ

-334 NDAADKILKEF
+334 NDAADKILKAF
-345 EDGSDAADFIS
+345 EEGNDAADFIS

-373 SEEGTAVYNAAAWAL
+373 SEDGTAVYNAAAWAL
-388 STDECTIYNSD
+388 ATDECTVYKSD

-404 IIRCLDDNDEEARQ
+404 IIRCIDDNDEEARQ

-429 TALFEEKYSEIQD
+429 TALFSEKYAEIQD
-442 ASSKFK
+442 ESSKFK
-448 VDQDVIDTI
+448 VDEDVIDTI

-463 YVAPTE
+463 YVAPSE
-469 EDTTEETTE
+469 EESSEGETSGEETSE
-478 NASEEASSEDA
+478 NETSEGESVKAENSSESDESEEAVSEASSE
-489 SSEEASS
+489 
-496 ESESESSSEEV
+496 
-507 TEESAEKNTE
+507 EESK
-517 SESES
+517 
-522 EKESTSEAE
+522 
-531 TK
+531 

>member
-1 MNRFMKYA
+1 MNRIMKYA

-24 CEQLEQKTPED
+24 CEQLEKKAPED
-35 TVAVTFGDTNI
+35 TVAVSFGDTNI

-52 YMIRSMEYTYE
+52 YMIRSMEYTYD
-63 SYFGSNICSND
+63 SYFGSNICGND

-104 AEQNGIELSDAQKAK
+104 AKKNGIELSDDQKAK
-119 VDDAIEKL
+119 VDEAIEKL
-127 KEEGEDYLNAVGATD
+127 QTESEDYLEAVGATD

-190 TETTAAEEGTTVTET
+190 TETTAADEATTEVSSDED
-205 ESGSEEEASSEAG
+205 SSEEASSIENTEAE
-218 SSEETSEAGSE
+218 SESASKDVTTSTE
-229 EASSENASDEA
+229 EASSENASTDA
-240 ASSEVAS
+240 AST
-247 DEADSTEEAS
+247 EAVSTEEAS
-257 TEKETETST
+257 SENVSEISSEASTEDST
-266 EVATET
+266 EV
-272 ETETESASDTEVV
+272 
-285 TEVATE
+285 
-291 AESESESNTES
+291 
-302 DTESD
+302 
-307 TEVSNGS
+307 
-314 EESTEAETLSEEEQ
+314 ETLSEEEQ

-334 NDAADKILKEF
+334 NDAADKILKGF
-345 EDGSDAADFIS
+345 EEGNDAADFIS

-373 SEEGTAVYNAAAWAL
+373 SEDGTAVYNAAAWAL
-388 STDECTIYNSD
+388 ATDECTVYRSD

-429 TALFEEKYSEIQD
+429 TALFSEKYAEIQD
-442 ASSKFK
+442 GSSKFK
-448 VDQDVIDTI
+448 VDEDVIDTI

-463 YVAPTE
+463 YVAPSE
-469 EDTTEETTE
+469 EET
-478 NASEEASSEDA
+478 SESETSGEETSESETGEEESTKEEKSSESDESEEAVSEASSE
-489 SSEEASS
+489 
-496 ESESESSSEEV
+496 
-507 TEESAEKNTE
+507 EESK
-517 SESES
+517 
-522 EKESTSEAE
+522 
-531 TK
+531 

>member
-1 MNRFMKYA
+1 MNRIMKYA

-24 CEQLEQKTPED
+24 CEQLENKAPED
-35 TVAVTFGDTNI
+35 TVAVSFGDTNI

-104 AEQNGIELSDAQKAK
+104 AKKNGIELSDDQKAK
-119 VDDAIEKL
+119 VDEAIEKL
-127 KEEGEDYLNAVGATD
+127 QTESEDYLEAVGATD

-190 TETTAAEEGTTVTET
+190 TETTAADEATTEVSSDEDSSEEASSIENTET
-205 ESGSEEEASSEAG
+205 ESESVSKDVT
-218 SSEETSEAGSE
+218 TSTE
-229 EASSENASDEA
+229 EASSENASTDA
-240 ASSEVAS
+240 AST
-247 DEADSTEEAS
+247 EAVSTEEAS
-257 TEKETETST
+257 SENVSEISSEASTEDST
-266 EVATET
+266 EV
-272 ETETESASDTEVV
+272 
-285 TEVATE
+285 
-291 AESESESNTES
+291 
-302 DTESD
+302 
-307 TEVSNGS
+307 
-314 EESTEAETLSEEEQ
+314 ETLSEEEQ

-345 EDGSDAADFIS
+345 EEGNDAADFIS

-373 SEEGTAVYNAAAWAL
+373 SEDGTAVYNAAAWAL
-388 STDECTIYNSD
+388 ATDECTVYRSD

-429 TALFEEKYSEIQD
+429 TALFSEKYAEIQD
-442 ASSKFK
+442 DSSKFK
-448 VDQDVIDTI
+448 VDEDVIDTI

-463 YVAPTE
+463 YVAPSE
-469 EDTTEETTE
+469 EET
-478 NASEEASSEDA
+478 SESETSGEETSESETGEEESTKEEKSSESDESEEAVSEASSE
-489 SSEEASS
+489 
-496 ESESESSSEEV
+496 
-507 TEESAEKNTE
+507 EESK
-517 SESES
+517 
-522 EKESTSEAE
+522 
-531 TK
+531 

>member
-1 MNRFMKYA
+1 MNRIMKYA

-24 CEQLEQKTPED
+24 CEQLEKKAPED
-35 TVAVTFGDTNI
+35 TVAVSFGDTNI

-63 SYFGSNICSND
+63 SYFGSNICGND

-104 AEQNGIELSDAQKAK
+104 AKKNGIELSDDQKAK
-119 VDDAIEKL
+119 LDEAIEKL
-127 KEEGEDYLNAVGATD
+127 QTESEDYLEAVGATD

-190 TETTAAEEGTTVTET
+190 TETTAADEATTEV
-205 ESGSEEEASSEAG
+205 SSDED
-218 SSEETSEAGSE
+218 SSE
-229 EASSENASDEA
+229 EASSIEN
-240 ASSEVAS
+240 
-247 DEADSTEEAS
+247 
-257 TEKETETST
+257 
-266 EVATET
+266 
-272 ETETESASDTEVV
+272 
-285 TEVATE
+285 TE
-291 AESESESNTES
+291 AESESVSKDVTTSTEEAS
-302 DTESD
+302 
-307 TEVSNGS
+307 S
-314 EESTEAETLSEEEQ
+314 EKASTEAVSTGEASSENVSKLSSEASTEDSTEVETLSEEEQ

-345 EDGSDAADFIS
+345 EEGNDAADFIS

-373 SEEGTAVYNAAAWAL
+373 SEDGTAVYNAAAWAL
-388 STDECTIYNSD
+388 ATDECTVYRSD

-429 TALFEEKYSEIQD
+429 TALFSEKYAEIQD
-442 ASSKFK
+442 DSSKFK
-448 VDQDVIDTI
+448 VDEDVIDTI
-457 RFTTPV
+457 RFTTPF
-463 YVAPTE
+463 YVAPSE
-469 EDTTEETTE
+469 EET
-478 NASEEASSEDA
+478 SESETSGEETSESETGEKESTKEEKSSESDESEEAVSEASSE
-489 SSEEASS
+489 
-496 ESESESSSEEV
+496 
-507 TEESAEKNTE
+507 EESK
-517 SESES
+517 
-522 EKESTSEAE
+522 
-531 TK
+531 

>member
-1 MNRFMKYA
+1 MNRIMKYA

-24 CEQLEQKTPED
+24 CEQLEKKAPED
-35 TVAVTFGDTNI
+35 TVAVSFGDTNI

-63 SYFGSNICSND
+63 SYFGSNICGND

-104 AEQNGIELSDAQKAK
+104 AKKNGIELSDDQKAK
-119 VDDAIEKL
+119 VDEAIEKL
-127 KEEGEDYLNAVGATD
+127 QTESEDYLDAVGATD

-190 TETTAAEEGTTVTET
+190 TETTAANEATTEVSSDEDSSEEASSIENTEVESESVSKDVTTST
-205 ESGSEEEASSEAG
+205 EEASSEKA
-218 SSEETSEAGSE
+218 STE
-229 EASSENASDEA
+229 EASSENVSEL
-240 ASSEVAS
+240 SS
-247 DEADSTEEAS
+247 EAS
-257 TEKETETST
+257 TE
-266 EVATET
+266 
-272 ETETESASDTEVV
+272 D
-285 TEVATE
+285 
-291 AESESESNTES
+291 
-302 DTESD
+302 
-307 TEVSNGS
+307 
-314 EESTEAETLSEEEQ
+314 STEAETLSEEEQ

-345 EDGSDAADFIS
+345 EEGNDAADFIS

-373 SEEGTAVYNAAAWAL
+373 SEDGTAVYNAAAWAL
-388 STDECTIYNSD
+388 ATDECTVYRSD

-429 TALFEEKYSEIQD
+429 TALFSEKYAEIQD
-442 ASSKFK
+442 DSSKFK
-448 VDQDVIDTI
+448 VDEDVIDTI

-463 YVAPTE
+463 YVAPSE
-469 EDTTEETTE
+469 EET
-478 NASEEASSEDA
+478 SESETSGEETSESETGEKESTKEEKSSESDESEEAVSEASSE
-489 SSEEASS
+489 
-496 ESESESSSEEV
+496 
-507 TEESAEKNTE
+507 EESK
-517 SESES
+517 
-522 EKESTSEAE
+522 
-531 TK
+531 

>member
-1 MNRFMKYA
+1 MNRIMKYA

-24 CEQLEQKTPED
+24 CEQLEKKAPED
-35 TVAVTFGDTNI
+35 TVAVSFGDTNI
-46 MLDEVT
+46 MLDEIT

-63 SYFGSNICSND
+63 SYFGSNICGND

-104 AEQNGIELSDAQKAK
+104 AKKNGIELSDDQKAK
-119 VDDAIEKL
+119 VDEAIEKL
-127 KEEGEDYLNAVGATD
+127 QTESEDYLEAVGATD

-190 TETTAAEEGTTVTET
+190 TETTAADGATTEV
-205 ESGSEEEASSEAG
+205 SSDED
-218 SSEETSEAGSE
+218 SSE
-229 EASSENASDEA
+229 EASSIEN
-240 ASSEVAS
+240 
-247 DEADSTEEAS
+247 
-257 TEKETETST
+257 
-266 EVATET
+266 
-272 ETETESASDTEVV
+272 
-285 TEVATE
+285 TE
-291 AESESESNTES
+291 AESESASKDVTTSTEEAS
-302 DTESD
+302 
-307 TEVSNGS
+307 S
-314 EESTEAETLSEEEQ
+314 EKASTEAETLSEEEQ

-345 EDGSDAADFIS
+345 EEGNDAADFIS

-373 SEEGTAVYNAAAWAL
+373 SEDGTAVYNASAWAL
-388 STDECTIYNSD
+388 ATDECTVYRSD

-429 TALFEEKYSEIQD
+429 TALFSEKYAEIQD
-442 ASSKFK
+442 DSSKFK
-448 VDQDVIDTI
+448 VDEDVIDTI

-463 YVAPTE
+463 YVAPSE
-469 EDTTEETTE
+469 EET
-478 NASEEASSEDA
+478 SESETSGEETSESETGEEESTKEEKSSESDESEEAVSEASSE
-489 SSEEASS
+489 
-496 ESESESSSEEV
+496 
-507 TEESAEKNTE
+507 EESK
-517 SESES
+517 
-522 EKESTSEAE
+522 
-531 TK
+531 

>member
-1 MNRFMKYA
+1 MNRIMKYA

-24 CEQLEQKTPED
+24 CEQLEKKAPED
-35 TVAVTFGDTNI
+35 TVAVSFGDTNI
-46 MLDEVT
+46 MLDEIT

-63 SYFGSNICSND
+63 SYFGSNICGND

-104 AEQNGIELSDAQKAK
+104 AKKNGIELSDDQKAK
-119 VDDAIEKL
+119 VDEAIEKL
-127 KEEGEDYLNAVGATD
+127 QTESEDYLEAVGATD

-190 TETTAAEEGTTVTET
+190 TETTAADGTTTEVSSDEDSSEEASSIENTEAESESASKDVTT
-205 ESGSEEEASSEAG
+205 STEEASSEKA
-218 SSEETSEAGSE
+218 STEAVSTE
-229 EASSENASDEA
+229 EASSENVSKL
-240 ASSEVAS
+240 SS
-247 DEADSTEEAS
+247 EAS
-257 TEKETETST
+257 TEDST
-266 EVATET
+266 EV
-272 ETETESASDTEVV
+272 
-285 TEVATE
+285 
-291 AESESESNTES
+291 
-302 DTESD
+302 
-307 TEVSNGS
+307 
-314 EESTEAETLSEEEQ
+314 ETLSEEEQ

-345 EDGSDAADFIS
+345 EEGNDAADFIS

-373 SEEGTAVYNAAAWAL
+373 SEDGTAVYNASAWAL
-388 STDECTIYNSD
+388 ATDECTVYRSD

-429 TALFEEKYSEIQD
+429 TALFSEKYAEIQD
-442 ASSKFK
+442 DSSKFK
-448 VDQDVIDTI
+448 VDEDVIDTI

-463 YVAPTE
+463 YVAPSE
-469 EDTTEETTE
+469 EET
-478 NASEEASSEDA
+478 SESETSGEETSESETGEKESTKEEKSSESDESEEVVSEASSE
-489 SSEEASS
+489 
-496 ESESESSSEEV
+496 
-507 TEESAEKNTE
+507 EESK
-517 SESES
+517 
-522 EKESTSEAE
+522 
-531 TK
+531 

>member
-1 MNRFMKYA
+1 MNRIMKYA

-24 CEQLEQKTPED
+24 CEQLEKKAPED
-35 TVAVTFGDTNI
+35 TVAVSFGDTNI

-63 SYFGSNICSND
+63 SYFGSNICGND

-104 AEQNGIELSDAQKAK
+104 AKKNGIELSDDQKAK
-119 VDDAIEKL
+119 VDEAIEKL
-127 KEEGEDYLNAVGATD
+127 QTESEDYLDAVCATD

-190 TETTAAEEGTTVTET
+190 TETTAANEATTEVSSDEDSSEEASSIENTEAESESASKDVTTST
-205 ESGSEEEASSEAG
+205 EEASSEKA
-218 SSEETSEAGSE
+218 STE
-229 EASSENASDEA
+229 EASSENVSEL
-240 ASSEVAS
+240 SS
-247 DEADSTEEAS
+247 EAS
-257 TEKETETST
+257 TEDST
-266 EVATET
+266 EV
-272 ETETESASDTEVV
+272 
-285 TEVATE
+285 
-291 AESESESNTES
+291 
-302 DTESD
+302 
-307 TEVSNGS
+307 
-314 EESTEAETLSEEEQ
+314 ETLSEEEQ

-345 EDGSDAADFIS
+345 EEGNDAADFIS

-373 SEEGTAVYNAAAWAL
+373 SEDGTAVYNAAAWAL
-388 STDECTIYNSD
+388 ATDECTVYKSD

-429 TALFEEKYSEIQD
+429 TALFSEKYAEIQD
-442 ASSKFK
+442 DSSKFK
-448 VDQDVIDTI
+448 VDEDVIDTI

-463 YVAPTE
+463 YVAPSE
-469 EDTTEETTE
+469 EET
-478 NASEEASSEDA
+478 SESETSGEETSESETGEEESTKEEKSSESDESEEAVSEASSE
-489 SSEEASS
+489 
-496 ESESESSSEEV
+496 
-507 TEESAEKNTE
+507 EESK
-517 SESES
+517 
-522 EKESTSEAE
+522 
-531 TK
+531 

>member
-1 MNRFMKYA
+1 MNRIMKYA

-24 CEQLEQKTPED
+24 CEQLEKKAPED
-35 TVAVTFGDTNI
+35 TVAVSFGDTNI

-80 MTVGDY
+80 MTVGNY

-104 AEQNGIELSDAQKAK
+104 AKKNGIELSDDQKAK
-119 VDDAIEKL
+119 VDEAIEKL
-127 KEEGEDYLNAVGATD
+127 QTEAEDYLDAVGATD

-190 TETTAAEEGTTVTET
+190 TETTAAAEATT
-205 ESGSEEEASSEAG
+205 EASSDED
-218 SSEETSEAGSE
+218 SSE
-229 EASSENASDEA
+229 EASSIEN
-240 ASSEVAS
+240 
-247 DEADSTEEAS
+247 
-257 TEKETETST
+257 
-266 EVATET
+266 
-272 ETETESASDTEVV
+272 
-285 TEVATE
+285 TE
-291 AESESESNTES
+291 AESESVSKDVTTSTEEAS
-302 DTESD
+302 
-307 TEVSNGS
+307 S
-314 EESTEAETLSEEEQ
+314 EKASTEAVSTGEASSENVSKLSSEASTEDSTEVETLSEEEQ

-345 EDGSDAADFIS
+345 EEGNDAADFIS

-373 SEEGTAVYNAAAWAL
+373 SEDGTAVYNAAAWAL
-388 STDECTIYNSD
+388 ATDECTVYRSD

-429 TALFEEKYSEIQD
+429 TALFSEKYAEIQD
-442 ASSKFK
+442 DSSKFK
-448 VDQDVIDTI
+448 VDEDVIDTI

-463 YVAPTE
+463 YVAPSE
-469 EDTTEETTE
+469 EET
-478 NASEEASSEDA
+478 SESETSGEETSESETGEEESTKEEKSSESDESEEAVSEASSE
-489 SSEEASS
+489 
-496 ESESESSSEEV
+496 
-507 TEESAEKNTE
+507 EESK
-517 SESES
+517 
-522 EKESTSEAE
+522 
-531 TK
+531 

>member
-1 MNRFMKYA
+1 MNRIMKYA

-24 CEQLEQKTPED
+24 CEQLEKKAPED
-35 TVAVTFGDTNI
+35 TVAVSFGDTNI

-104 AEQNGIELSDAQKAK
+104 AKKNGIELSDDQKAK
-119 VDDAIEKL
+119 VDEAIEKL
-127 KEEGEDYLNAVGATD
+127 QTEAEDYLDAVGATD

-190 TETTAAEEGTTVTET
+190 TETTAAAEATTEASSDEGSSEESSSVENTET
-205 ESGSEEEASSEAG
+205 ESISKDDETSTEEASSEKA
-218 SSEETSEAGSE
+218 STE
-229 EASSENASDEA
+229 EASSEKTSEL
-240 ASSEVAS
+240 SS
-247 DEADSTEEAS
+247 EAS
-257 TEKETETST
+257 TE
-266 EVATET
+266 
-272 ETETESASDTEVV
+272 D
-285 TEVATE
+285 
-291 AESESESNTES
+291 
-302 DTESD
+302 
-307 TEVSNGS
+307 
-314 EESTEAETLSEEEQ
+314 STEAETLSEEEQ

-345 EDGSDAADFIS
+345 EEGNDAADFIS

-373 SEEGTAVYNAAAWAL
+373 SEDGTAVYNAAAWAL
-388 STDECTIYNSD
+388 ATDECTVYKSD

-429 TALFEEKYSEIQD
+429 TALFSEKYAEIQD
-442 ASSKFK
+442 ESSKFK
-448 VDQDVIDTI
+448 VDEDVIDTI

-463 YVAPTE
+463 YVAPSEEETSEGETSGEETSENETSEEESSKAEKSSESDETE
-469 EDTTEETTE
+469 E
-478 NASEEASSEDA
+478 AVSEASSE
-489 SSEEASS
+489 
-496 ESESESSSEEV
+496 
-507 TEESAEKNTE
+507 EESK
-517 SESES
+517 
-522 EKESTSEAE
+522 
-531 TK
+531 

>member
-1 MNRFMKYA
+1 MNRIMKYA
-9 AAALAAATA
+9 AAALVAATA

-24 CEQLEQKTPED
+24 CEQLEKKAPED
-35 TVAVTFGDTNI
+35 TVAVSFGDTNI

-63 SYFGSNICSND
+63 SYFGSNICGND

-104 AEQNGIELSDAQKAK
+104 AKKNGIELSDDQKAK
-119 VDDAIEKL
+119 VDEAIEKL
-127 KEEGEDYLNAVGATD
+127 QTESEDYLEAVGATD

-190 TETTAAEEGTTVTET
+190 TETTAADEATTEV
-205 ESGSEEEASSEAG
+205 SSDED
-218 SSEETSEAGSE
+218 SSE
-229 EASSENASDEA
+229 EASSIEN
-240 ASSEVAS
+240 
-247 DEADSTEEAS
+247 
-257 TEKETETST
+257 
-266 EVATET
+266 
-272 ETETESASDTEVV
+272 
-285 TEVATE
+285 TE
-291 AESESESNTES
+291 AESESASKDVTTSTEEAS
-302 DTESD
+302 
-307 TEVSNGS
+307 S
-314 EESTEAETLSEEEQ
+314 EKASTEAVSTGEASSENVSKLSSEASTEDSTEVETLSEEEQ

-345 EDGSDAADFIS
+345 EEGNDAADFIS

-373 SEEGTAVYNAAAWAL
+373 SEDGTAVYNAAAWAL
-388 STDECTIYNSD
+388 ATDECTVYRSD

-429 TALFEEKYSEIQD
+429 TALFSEIYAEIQD
-442 ASSKFK
+442 DSSKFK
-448 VDQDVIDTI
+448 VDEDVIDTI

-463 YVAPTE
+463 YVAPSE
-469 EDTTEETTE
+469 EET
-478 NASEEASSEDA
+478 SESETSGEETSESETGEKESTKEEKSSESDESEEAVSEASSE
-489 SSEEASS
+489 
-496 ESESESSSEEV
+496 
-507 TEESAEKNTE
+507 EESK
-517 SESES
+517 
-522 EKESTSEAE
+522 
-531 TK
+531 

>member
-1 MNRFMKYA
+1 MKYA

-24 CEQLEQKTPED
+24 CEQLEKKAPED
-35 TVAVTFGDTNI
+35 TVAVSFGDTNI

-104 AEQNGIELSDAQKAK
+104 AKKNGIELSDDQKAK
-119 VDDAIEKL
+119 VDEAIEKL
-127 KEEGEDYLNAVGATD
+127 QTEAEDYLDAVGATD

-190 TETTAAEEGTTVTET
+190 TETTAADEVTTEV
-205 ESGSEEEASSEAG
+205 SSEEE
-218 SSEETSEAGSE
+218 SSEEV
-229 EASSENASDEA
+229 SSIEN
-240 ASSEVAS
+240 
-247 DEADSTEEAS
+247 
-257 TEKETETST
+257 
-266 EVATET
+266 
-272 ETETESASDTEVV
+272 
-285 TEVATE
+285 TE
-291 AESESESNTES
+291 AESESASKNVATSTEEAS
-302 DTESD
+302 SEKASTEEASSEKASELSSEAS
-307 TEVSNGS
+307 TED
-314 EESTEAETLSEEEQ
+314 STEAETLSEEEK

-334 NDAADKILKEF
+334 NDAADKILKAF
-345 EDGSDAADFIS
+345 EEGNDAADFIS

-363 FTATNSEISI
+363 FTATNSEISV
-373 SEEGTAVYNAAAWAL
+373 SEDGTAVYNAAAWAL
-388 STDECTIYNSD
+388 ATDECTVYRSD

-429 TALFEEKYSEIQD
+429 TALFSEKYAEIQND
-442 ASSKFK
+442 SSKFK
-448 VDQDVIDTI
+448 VDEDVIDTI

-463 YVAPTE
+463 YVAPSE
-469 EDTTEETTE
+469 EETSESETSGE
-478 NASEEASSEDA
+478 ETSESETGEEEISESETSEEESTKAEK
-489 SSEEASS
+489 SS
-496 ESESESSSEEV
+496 ESEE
-507 TEESAEKNTE
+507 TEEAV
-517 SESES
+517 SEVSSES
-522 EKESTSEAE
+522 EKES
-531 TK
+531 K

>member
-1 MNRFMKYA
+1 MNRIMKYA

-24 CEQLEQKTPED
+24 CEQLEKKAPED
-35 TVAVTFGDTNI
+35 TVAVSFGDTNI

-63 SYFGSNICSND
+63 SYFGSNICGND

-104 AEQNGIELSDAQKAK
+104 AKKNGIELSDDQKAK
-119 VDDAIEKL
+119 VDEAIEKL
-127 KEEGEDYLNAVGATD
+127 QTESEDYLEAVGATD

-184 LTPSEL
+184 LTSSEL
-190 TETTAAEEGTTVTET
+190 TETTAANEATTEVSSDEDSSEEASSIENTEAESESASKDVTTST
-205 ESGSEEEASSEAG
+205 EEASSEKA
-218 SSEETSEAGSE
+218 STE
-229 EASSENASDEA
+229 EASSENVSKL
-240 ASSEVAS
+240 SS
-247 DEADSTEEAS
+247 EAS
-257 TEKETETST
+257 TEDST
-266 EVATET
+266 EV
-272 ETETESASDTEVV
+272 
-285 TEVATE
+285 
-291 AESESESNTES
+291 
-302 DTESD
+302 
-307 TEVSNGS
+307 
-314 EESTEAETLSEEEQ
+314 ETLSEEEQ

-345 EDGSDAADFIS
+345 EEGNDAADFIS

-373 SEEGTAVYNAAAWAL
+373 SEDGTAVYNAAAWAL
-388 STDECTIYNSD
+388 ATDECTVYRSD

-429 TALFEEKYSEIQD
+429 TALFSEKYAEIQD
-442 ASSKFK
+442 DSSKFK
-448 VDQDVIDTI
+448 VDEDVIDTI

-463 YVAPTE
+463 YVAPSE
-469 EDTTEETTE
+469 EET
-478 NASEEASSEDA
+478 SESETSGEETSESETGEEESTKEEKSSESDESEEAVSEASSE
-489 SSEEASS
+489 
-496 ESESESSSEEV
+496 
-507 TEESAEKNTE
+507 EESK
-517 SESES
+517 
-522 EKESTSEAE
+522 
-531 TK
+531 